1 MFSGGEQMNR
11 AVVRNGVV
19 QPLEPLPADWNDGRQ
34 VVVEE
39 MEPCTLEAGEV
50 DRWSSEM
57 SDLTAALNDAEEW
70 QEIETAL
77 AEADRGVK
85 SRCSSCDGLP

>member
-1 MFSGGEQMNR
+1 MIR

-39 MEPCTLEAGEV
+39 FEPCPVMAEDV

-57 SDLTAALNDAEEW
+57 NELTAALNDAEEW

-77 AEADRGVK
+77 AEADREAKAIV
-85 SRCSSCDGLP
+85 RREMGLP